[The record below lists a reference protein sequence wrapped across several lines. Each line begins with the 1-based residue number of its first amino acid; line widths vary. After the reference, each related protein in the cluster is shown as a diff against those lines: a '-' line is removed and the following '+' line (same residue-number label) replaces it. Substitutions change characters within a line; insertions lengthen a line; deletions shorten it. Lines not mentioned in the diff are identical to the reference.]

1 MLNLSLVVV
10 SCPNIYILAL
20 KTFFCLCV
28 TGGAGALPQRG
39 WFLGSGVEIS
49 PMFRS
54 LMSIFVGVALVC
66 VLSSCGKP
74 ESGKAPVTD
83 GVKETLDYGGTVG
96 RTYNQ
101 SKEKLQKI
109 NQEQNRQLEEALE
122 EMP

>member
-1 MLNLSLVVV
+1 M
-10 SCPNIYILAL
+10 
-20 KTFFCLCV
+20 
-28 TGGAGALPQRG
+28 PQRG

-83 GVKETLDYGGTVG
+83 GVKETLDYGSTVG